1 MIAMKKLALAAT
13 VGLSLSVL
21 AAGPATAFGLDGSTA
36 SSESSGT
43 AQAPASA
50 DPQDEGLGKGSLALK
65 YTSMTPIE
73 VTHEAG
79 IEYTIDQL
87 EEGDVVTTDLN
98 DDEVKVDEYGSFH
111 GSVALNSKPALD
123 STVDFTVTVKRSG
136 KTIAGLPA
144 SVKIIDG
151 DRGAQEPGTLRVG
164 EESLTADDLADKGM
178 NMSLVECSAGDTAGF
193 EVFRQQG
200 DDSKRVARYSQ
211 AVEGKDGSFAAVTYM
226 PFEKEESLPGDYT
239 VKAQCGD
246 HKSKE
251 TFTVTD

>member
-1 MIAMKKLALAAT
+1 MKKLALAAT

-111 GSVALNSKPALD
+111 GSVALDSKPALD